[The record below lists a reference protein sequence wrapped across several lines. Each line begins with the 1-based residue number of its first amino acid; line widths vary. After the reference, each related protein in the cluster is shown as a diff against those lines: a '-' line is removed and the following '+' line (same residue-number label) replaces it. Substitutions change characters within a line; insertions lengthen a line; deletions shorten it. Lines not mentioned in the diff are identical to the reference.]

1 MITPFCS
8 ICLKSG
14 VLCQACEDRLK
25 GQLSQF
31 DYDVC
36 RYLCEKFDEVN
47 TNVEYVSSF
56 LAGNVALLFMRG
68 NVGSII
74 GHDGTGVKELAAKFG
89 KRIKII
95 NVGSDIKTMIVDIIN
110 PLELLG
116 INKLFK
122 DGRERYKIRIS
133 KKNFMRL
140 SFDITSLEKVLSRLL
155 NADVMIA
162 FE

>member
-1 MITPFCS
+1 MIIPFCS

-14 VLCQACEDRLK
+14 VLCQACEDKLK
-25 GQLSQF
+25 GQLSRF

-36 RYLCEKFDEVN
+36 KYLCEKFGGVN
-47 TNVEYVSSF
+47 ANIEYVSSF
-56 LAGNVALLFMRG
+56 LAGNMALLFVRG

-74 GHDGTGVKELAAKFG
+74 GHDGTGVKELAAKVG
-89 KRIKII
+89 KRIKIV
-95 NVGSDIKTMIVDIIN
+95 NLNSDMKTAIEDIIN

-122 DGRERYKIRIS
+122 DGSEFYKIRIS
-133 KKNFMRL
+133 KKNFMQL
-140 SFDITSLEKVLSRLL
+140 SFDLTSLEKILEHLMNKR
-155 NADVMIA
+155 VMIA